1 MKIIFPTDEHCPYQ
15 DDAARHVALKICEDF
30 KPDLR
35 VALSDGLDFYAV
47 SKFDKDP
54 GVMKNG
60 GLQNEIDTWKR
71 CQREWIT
78 ASPGARVVSILGNHE
93 NRLERYLWRH
103 PELYG
108 LEALKLENLLDFQSL
123 GIEDVVRDVVLPGI
137 RITHGSVVRRHS
149 AMSAKGELEADF
161 YSSTM
166 LSGHTHRGG
175 SHYAT
180 TRNGMVSAHECFC
193 LCGLEP
199 PYDPS
204 PNWQQGITLAT
215 LHDNIPAIEQV
226 PFTRK
231 NGKVIA
237 YWRGKEYSE

>member
-15 DDAARHVALKICEDF
+15 DDAARSVALKICEEY
-30 KPDLR
+30 KPDVR

-54 GVMKNG
+54 GAIKNG
-60 GLQNEIDTWKR
+60 GLQNEIDVWKR
-71 CQREWIT
+71 CQREWLD
-78 ASPGARVVSILGNHE
+78 ASPGARVVSIEGNHE

-108 LEALKLENLLDFQSL
+108 LDALKIENLLDFQKLS
-123 GIEDVVRDVVLPGI
+123 IEDVQNEVIFPGL
-137 RITHGSVVRRHS
+137 RISHGKYVRRHS
-149 AMSAKGELEADF
+149 AMSAKAELEAD
-161 YSSTM
+161 YHTSTN

-180 TRNGMVSAHECFC
+180 TRNGVVSAHECFC
-193 LCGLEP
+193 LCGLNP

-215 LHDNIPAIEQV
+215 IYENTPSIEQI

-231 NGKVIA
+231 NGKVVA
-237 YWRGKEYSE
+237 YWRGKKYSE